1 MQEASVQNFTWE
13 GVNDK
18 TWLPSAHAQ
27 LSSPLAQLL
36 PMATGKEGNDRR
48 TFLKNIFWGVLNTAV
63 PTPAVQ
69 TFLRLVTQSILGK
82 TA

>member
-1 MQEASVQNFTWE
+1 MKEASVQNFTWE

-48 TFLKNIFWGVLNTAV
+48 TFLKKY
-63 PTPAVQ
+63 
-69 TFLRLVTQSILGK
+69 ILGRLK
-82 TA
+82 YCGTYTGSTDILMARHAIYYTR